1 MSTDLSRKKKLRGA
15 HRASATRL
23 QKTVS
28 EVLISFDPNN
38 LEEIVPKLNQL
49 KTSMKEKLETL
60 KVLDEE
66 ILELV
71 DEANIEEEIEQC
83 DICREGLQLALEN
96 VERALNTSSMS
107 SLAVLSNV
115 TENTTSNTPPVPSQ
129 APTSP
134 QGSSASTASTSLL
147 QNQYSSQL
155 DTSNENGMPNLGQP
169 SMSTVNQPQPVEH
182 PTIPHLHHPITLGGI
197 QLSNQSIM

>member
-28 EVLISFDPNN
+28 EVLVSFDPNN

-60 KVLDEE
+60 KVLVEE

-107 SLAVLSNV
+107 SSAMLSNV
-115 TENTTSNTPPVPSQ
+115 TENTTITPHQYPVKPPHHLKALVLALQ
-129 APTSP
+129 ARRYYRI
-134 QGSSASTASTSLL
+134 
-147 QNQYSSQL
+147 N
-155 DTSNENGMPNLGQP
+155 
-169 SMSTVNQPQPVEH
+169 
-182 PTIPHLHHPITLGGI
+182 I
-197 QLSNQSIM
+197 Q